1 MITILKII
9 MIAIFEML
17 PTSPFPTMFDS
28 VMVDSDLIS
37 TLNWFLPFD
46 VCANMMLAWLDC
58 ILVYYAFVV
67 VKKIVLD
74 ILVDKI
80 ISAGSGLIGAAGA
93 AGGISGGV

>member
-1 MITILKII
+1 MISILKII

-17 PTSPFPTMFDS
+17 PTSPFPSMFDS
-28 VMVDSDLIS
+28 VVVDSTFLS

-46 VCANMMLAWLDC
+46 ICANMMLTWLNC

-67 VKKIVLD
+67 IKKIVLD

-80 ISAGSGLIGAAGA
+80 ISAGGGLIGAIGGMGGA
-93 AGGISGGV
+93 A

>member
-1 MITILKII
+1 MISILKII

-17 PTSPFPTMFDS
+17 PTSPFPSMFDS
-28 VMVDSDLIS
+28 VVVDSTFLA

-46 VCANMMLAWLDC
+46 ICANMMLTWLNC

-67 VKKIVLD
+67 IKKIVLD

-80 ISAGSGLIGAAGA
+80 ISAGGGLIGAAGI
-93 AGGISGGV
+93 GGSV